1 MKLKKETKSRK
12 NNRIKAL
19 IFDVGGVLQLGNPS
33 FDNPNVHIFV
43 TRKLNTNLDQY
54 FDSIDTV
61 YAKAI
66 EGNISEKKA
75 LDIMAKNLRT
85 TPKNLK
91 KFYLQAY
98 KKYYILNKELL
109 EFVIKIRR
117 KGYKTAILSDQWYL
131 SKKALF
137 PKDFYNKFDATII
150 SCDVGIRKPNPKIYD
165 IVLRKL
171 RLKPSQTVF
180 IDNQK
185 WNIAPAKK
193 LGMKTILF
201 KNNRQTINDL
211 KKLDVKLK

>member
-1 MKLKKETKSRK
+1 MEPK
-12 NNRIKAL
+12 IKAI

-33 FDNPNVHIFV
+33 FDNPNVHGFV

-66 EGNISEKKA
+66 EGKMSEKKA
-75 LDIMAKNLRT
+75 LDVMAKNLKT
-85 TPKNLK
+85 TPQKLK
-91 KFYLQAY
+91 KLYLQAY
-98 KKYYILNKELL
+98 KKYYVLNKELL
-109 EFVIKIRR
+109 KFIIKIR
-117 KGYKTAILSDQWYL
+117 KSGYKTAILSDQWYL

-193 LGMKTILF
+193 IGMKTILF
-201 KNNRQTINDL
+201 KNNRQT
-211 KKLDVKLK
+211 KKNLEKFDIKQK